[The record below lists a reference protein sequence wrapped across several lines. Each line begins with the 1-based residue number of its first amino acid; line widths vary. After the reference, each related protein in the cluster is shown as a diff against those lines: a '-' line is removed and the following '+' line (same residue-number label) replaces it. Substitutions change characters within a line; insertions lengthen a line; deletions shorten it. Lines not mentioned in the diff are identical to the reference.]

1 MISLSRKAAVLAL
14 AAGVAV
20 PVLAAPSALASSG
33 SRHGGGSRV
42 EASGTCTGGGTW
54 TLRAKADN
62 GALEVEYEVD
72 TNVVGQA
79 WKTVVTDNGT
89 TIYRATRTTRAPSGS
104 FEAEVRT
111 ANRAGKDVIRATAT
125 RNGRTCSGSVTF

>member
-1 MISLSRKAAVLAL
+1 MIRMSRKAVVLAL
-14 AAGVAV
+14 AAGIAV
-20 PVLAAPSALASSG
+20 PVLAAPSATASS
-33 SRHGGGSRV
+33 GGGSRV
-42 EASGTCTGGGTW
+42 EASGTCTGGGHW
-54 TLRAKADN
+54 TLRAKADD